1 MPGRKGVKHSV
12 KTANIDIEL
21 EDLLDDDPIDVVR
34 IPSQNI
40 RFVESSKENPTTESN
55 DLVALKGYFD
65 TKFNALKAKITN
77 DAQAVSTDLDEKF
90 NSYINT
96 MAEDNELKN
105 HKLEQTLKQKLKK
118 EVSLSF
124 RNKGNKQHYEFNLEQ
139 LAKLEEA
146 KSLLEIGSV
155 RRLTKKIDEV
165 ISDIQKCN
173 KLIRLADRS
182 AGGWMTVQE
191 YMSDEL
197 ASDSD
202 DSRKMRQA
210 ENRATKKRK
219 LAFSKK
225 PSSTFSSATQF
236 HQFNSGNATPSY
248 AGNQFRNAPLSSQRQ
263 GWNPLQPNNFGRFQN
278 PTNHCYNCGEL
289 GHWKHSCPKKN
300 IIQQTRG
307 QPQQD
312 GQN

>member
-1 MPGRKGVKHSV
+1 MPGRKGVKRSV
-12 KTANIDIEL
+12 RTANIDIEP
-21 EDLLDDDPIDVVR
+21 EDLLDDDPIDIVR

-40 RFVESSKENPTTESN
+40 RFVESSNENPTTESN
-55 DLVALKGYFD
+55 DLVALKDYFD
-65 TKFNALKAKITN
+65 TKFNALEAKITN

-124 RNKGNKQHYEFNLEQ
+124 RNKGNKQQYEFNLEQ

-165 ISDIQKCN
+165 ISDIQKRN

-191 YMSDEL
+191 YMPDEL

-202 DSRKMRQA
+202 DSRKMRQQKT
-210 ENRATKKRK
+210 EQRKRE
-219 LAFSKK
+219 S
-225 PSSTFSSATQF
+225 
-236 HQFNSGNATPSY
+236 
-248 AGNQFRNAPLSSQRQ
+248 
-263 GWNPLQPNNFGRFQN
+263 
-278 PTNHCYNCGEL
+278 
-289 GHWKHSCPKKN
+289 
-300 IIQQTRG
+300 
-307 QPQQD
+307 
-312 GQN
+312 

>member
-1 MPGRKGVKHSV
+1 M
-12 KTANIDIEL
+12 
-21 EDLLDDDPIDVVR
+21 R

-40 RFVESSKENPTTESN
+40 RFVERSNENPTTESS
-55 DLVALKGYFD
+55 DLVALKDYFD
-65 TKFNALKAKITN
+65 TKFNALEAKITN

-124 RNKGNKQHYEFNLEQ
+124 RNKGNKQQYEFNLEQ

-165 ISDIQKCN
+165 ISDIQKRN

-191 YMSDEL
+191 YMPDEL

-278 PTNHCYNCGEL
+278 PTNHCHNCGEL
-289 GHWKHSCPKKN
+289 GH
-300 IIQQTRG
+300 
-307 QPQQD
+307 
-312 GQN
+312 

>member
-1 MPGRKGVKHSV
+1 MPGRKGVKRSV
-12 KTANIDIEL
+12 RTANIDIEP
-21 EDLLDDDPIDVVR
+21 EDLLDDDPIDIVR

-55 DLVALKGYFD
+55 DLVALKDYFD
-65 TKFNALKAKITN
+65 TKFNALEAKITN

-124 RNKGNKQHYEFNLEQ
+124 RNKGNKQQYEFNLEQ

-165 ISDIQKCN
+165 ISDIQKRN

-191 YMSDEL
+191 YMPDEL

-278 PTNHCYNCGEL
+278 PTNHYNNCEEL
-289 GHWKHSCPKKN
+289 GH
-300 IIQQTRG
+300 
-307 QPQQD
+307 
-312 GQN
+312 

>member
-1 MPGRKGVKHSV
+1 MPERKGVKRSV
-12 KTANIDIEL
+12 KTANIDIEP
-21 EDLLDDDPIDVVR
+21 EDLLDDDPIDIAR

-55 DLVALKGYFD
+55 DLVALKDYFD
-65 TKFNALKAKITN
+65 TKFNALEAKITN

-124 RNKGNKQHYEFNLEQ
+124 RNKGNKQQYEFNLEQ
-139 LAKLEEA
+139 LAKLEEV
-146 KSLLEIGSV
+146 KSLLEIDSV
-155 RRLTKKIDEV
+155 LRLTKKIDEV
-165 ISDIQKCN
+165 ISDIQKRN

-191 YMSDEL
+191 YMPDEL

-225 PSSTFSSATQF
+225 PSSTFTSATQF

-289 GHWKHSCPKKN
+289 GNWKHSCPKKN

>member
-1 MPGRKGVKHSV
+1 MPGRKGVKRSV
-12 KTANIDIEL
+12 KTANIDIEP
-21 EDLLDDDPIDVVR
+21 EDLLDDDPIDIVR

-40 RFVESSKENPTTESN
+40 RFVESSKENPTSESN
-55 DLVALKGYFD
+55 DLVALKDYFD
-65 TKFNALKAKITN
+65 TKFNALEAKITN

-90 NSYINT
+90 NSYIKT
-96 MAEDNELKN
+96 IAEDNELKN

-124 RNKGNKQHYEFNLEQ
+124 RNKGNKQQYEFNLEQ

-165 ISDIQKCN
+165 ISDIQKRN

-191 YMSDEL
+191 YMPDEL

-202 DSRKMRQA
+202 DSRKMRQQKT
-210 ENRATKKRK
+210 EQRKRE
-219 LAFSKK
+219 S
-225 PSSTFSSATQF
+225 
-236 HQFNSGNATPSY
+236 
-248 AGNQFRNAPLSSQRQ
+248 
-263 GWNPLQPNNFGRFQN
+263 
-278 PTNHCYNCGEL
+278 
-289 GHWKHSCPKKN
+289 
-300 IIQQTRG
+300 
-307 QPQQD
+307 
-312 GQN
+312 

>member
-1 MPGRKGVKHSV
+1 MSGRKGVKRSIR
-12 KTANIDIEL
+12 TANIDIEP
-21 EDLLDDDPIDVVR
+21 EDLLDDDPIDIVR

-40 RFVESSKENPTTESN
+40 RFVESSNENPTTESN
-55 DLVALKGYFD
+55 DLVALKYYFD
-65 TKFNALKAKITN
+65 TKFNALEAKITN
-77 DAQAVSTDLDEKF
+77 DAQAVRADLDEKF

-105 HKLEQTLKQKLKK
+105 HKLVQTLKQKLKK

-124 RNKGNKQHYEFNLEQ
+124 RNKGNKQQYEFNLEQ

-146 KSLLEIGSV
+146 KSLLEIVSV

-165 ISDIQKCN
+165 ISNIQKPN

-182 AGGWMTVQE
+182 VGGWMIVQE
-191 YMSDEL
+191 FMPDEL

-225 PSSTFSSATQF
+225 PSSTFSSVTQF

-248 AGNQFRNAPLSSQRQ
+248 AGNQFRNVPLSSERQ